1 MATSAMEG
9 SGLGFEELL
18 LRITESE
25 QLSILFAMAV
35 EAAQRSHLEAKARA
49 LGRAVASG
57 ALLGDDAALD
67 EAQLVTATL
76 AALEV
81 PHIRALLSLS
91 EARKAAPGKAA
102 ATLIEEGLQTD
113 TGAAQAIL
121 AVLTHQGLI
130 WLDPPGF
137 GGWGLTEYA
146 AKILTLLKDDSDTN
160 VRQFGHSS

>member
-91 EARKAAPGKAA
+91 EAGKAAPDKAA
-102 ATLIEEGLQTD
+102 ATLIKEDLQTD

-146 AKILTLLKDDSDTN
+146 AKILMLLKDDSDTN
-160 VRQFGHSS
+160 VRQFRHRS

>member
-18 LRITESE
+18 FRITESE

-91 EARKAAPGKAA
+91 EAGAAPDKAA
-102 ATLIEEGLQTD
+102 ATLIKEDLQTD

-146 AKILTLLKDDSDTN
+146 AKLLTLLKDDSDTN
-160 VRQFGHSS
+160 VRQFRHRS